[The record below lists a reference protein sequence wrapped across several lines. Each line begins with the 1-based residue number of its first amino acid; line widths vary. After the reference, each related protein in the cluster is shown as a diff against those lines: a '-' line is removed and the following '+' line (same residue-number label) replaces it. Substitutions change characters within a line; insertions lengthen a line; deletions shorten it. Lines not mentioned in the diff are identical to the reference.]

1 MDIFILFKKY
11 RECFIWFQDNSPLGN
26 CPLDNCYPG
35 QLLPGQL
42 PPPRTIAAGQFP
54 HRAIAPWTI
63 IPDNSHLGL
72 LHCPRISTSGQLLPR
87 AITITNY
94 NFSWLFSVS
103 FTWPSYIISVVCYD
117 NKNNNENTKKTWSLK
132 LLSIIIM

>member
-26 CPLDNCYPG
+26 LPLDNCYLG

-42 PPPRTIAAGQFP
+42 PPGTIAPGQFP
-54 HRAIAPWTI
+54 HKAIAPWTI
-63 IPDNSHLGL
+63 ISDNSHLGL
-72 LHCPRISTSGQLLPR
+72 LQCPPISTSGQLLPR
-87 AITITNY
+87 AMTITNY

-103 FTWPSYIISVVCYD
+103 FPWPNYIISVFCYD
-117 NKNNNENTKKTWSLK
+117 NKNNKKTWILK
-132 LLSIIIM
+132 LLNVIVL

>member
-1 MDIFILFKKY
+1 MFYLVLGQF
-11 RECFIWFQDNSPLGN
+11 PLGQL
-26 CPLDNCYPG
+26 PPG
-35 QLLPGQL
+35 QLLPRTIAPGTVA

-54 HRAIAPWTI
+54 HRASAPWTI

>member
-1 MDIFILFKKY
+1 MFYLV
-11 RECFIWFQDNSPLGN
+11 LGQF
-26 CPLDNCYPG
+26 PFGQLPPG
-35 QLLPGQL
+35 QLLPRTIAPGTVAL
-42 PPPRTIAAGQFP
+42 PRTIAAGQFP

>member
-1 MDIFILFKKY
+1 MFYLV
-11 RECFIWFQDNSPLGN
+11 LGQF
-26 CPLDNCYPG
+26 PFGQLPPG
-35 QLLPGQL
+35 QLLPRTIAPGTVA

>member
-1 MDIFILFKKY
+1 MFYLV
-11 RECFIWFQDNSPLGN
+11 LGQF
-26 CPLDNCYPG
+26 PFGQLPPG
-35 QLLPGQL
+35 QLLPRTIAPGTVAPPPGQL
-42 PPPRTIAAGQFP
+42 PP
-54 HRAIAPWTI
+54 
-63 IPDNSHLGL
+63 DNSHIGL

>member
-1 MDIFILFKKY
+1 MFYLVLGQF
-11 RECFIWFQDNSPLGN
+11 PLGQL
-26 CPLDNCYPG
+26 PPG
-35 QLLPGQL
+35 QLLPRTIALGTVA

>member
-1 MDIFILFKKY
+1 MFCLV
-11 RECFIWFQDNSPLGN
+11 LGQF
-26 CPLDNCYPG
+26 PFGQLPPG
-35 QLLPGQL
+35 QLLPRTIAPGTVA